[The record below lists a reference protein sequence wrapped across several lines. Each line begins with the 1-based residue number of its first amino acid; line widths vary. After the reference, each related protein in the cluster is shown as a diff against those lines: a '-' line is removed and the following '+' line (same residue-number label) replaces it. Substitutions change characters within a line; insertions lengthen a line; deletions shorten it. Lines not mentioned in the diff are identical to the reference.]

1 MVELRTYRP
10 RRQSRSVGRETSP
23 LELTV
28 CRSISEIGIL
38 GVRGEGGMLKSDG
51 EMESRVTCSEG
62 RGKLSQARA
71 GAAAVLGGDEAKCG
85 VKWNRH
91 YQKRGPRVRVQ

>member
-23 LELTV
+23 LKLTV
-28 CRSISEIGIL
+28 CRRMSEMKIS
-38 GVRGEGGMLKSDG
+38 GVRGKGGMLKSDG
-51 EMESRVTCSEG
+51 EIESRVTCSEG

-71 GAAAVLGGDEAKCG
+71 GAAAVLGGDEARCG
-85 VKWNRH
+85 VKLNRH
-91 YQKRGPRVRVQ
+91 NQKRGPRVRVQ

>member
-1 MVELRTYRP
+1 MNEM
-10 RRQSRSVGRETSP
+10 E
-23 LELTV
+23 
-28 CRSISEIGIL
+28 IS
-38 GVRGEGGMLKSDG
+38 GVRGECGILKSDG
-51 EMESRVTCSEG
+51 EIESRVTCSEG

-71 GAAAVLGGDEAKCG
+71 GAAAILGGDEARCG